1 MQRPATEGSRTR
13 NHPGGFALL
22 IVLWMLVLIAFIVGY
37 VTSTGRSE
45 IQISTNISANAAAS
59 AAADGA
65 VYRAIF
71 ALMDPQPGHRPAID
85 GRIEEMRIGRS
96 VVALRIFYE
105 DDWINPNLASAK
117 LLEGLLRAIN
127 MPAETAADLADEITQ
142 WVGTA
147 RMLRSP
153 DELAAEY
160 KGAALDYAPPEAPV
174 ESLEELTR
182 VRGMTAAAF
191 AAMRPHLTLFGG
203 REPNPATIDS
213 AVAAAIRFADQSNSA
228 TGVNGPVFTGVG
240 QNARVVRILA
250 LAQGPDHSKVD
261 STAVVRITSSSVRGY
276 SVLSWRS
283 GSP

>member
-1 MQRPATEGSRTR
+1 MRRPAAEGIKAR

-71 ALMDPQPGHRPAID
+71 ALMDPRPDHRPATD
-85 GRIEEMRIGRS
+85 GRVEEMRIGRS
-96 VVALRIFYE
+96 AVARRIFNE
-105 DDWINPNLASAK
+105 DDWINPNLASSK

-127 MPAETAADLADEITQ
+127 MPTETSVDLADEITQ

-147 RMLRSP
+147 RVLRSP

-160 KGAALDYAPPEAPV
+160 KGAALDYVPPEAPL
-174 ESLEELTR
+174 ESLEELIR
-182 VRGMTAAAF
+182 VRGMTAATF
-191 AAMRPHLTLFGG
+191 AAMRPHLTLFGR
-203 REPNPATIDS
+203 REPNPATIDP
-213 AVAAAIRFADQSNSA
+213 AVAAAIRFAAQSNATTSA
-228 TGVNGPVFTGVG
+228 SGPVFTGVG
-240 QNARVVRILA
+240 QDARVVRILA
-250 LAQGPDHSKVD
+250 QAQGPGHSKVD
-261 STAVVRITSSSVRGY
+261 TTAIVRITSSAVRGY
-276 SVLSWRS
+276 SVLSWRN
-283 GSP
+283 GTQ

>member
-1 MQRPATEGSRTR
+1 MQRPAAGQSRTR
-13 NHPGGFALL
+13 SHPGGFALL

-37 VTSTGRSE
+37 VTSTGRNE
-45 IQISTNISANAAAS
+45 IQISANISANAVAS

-71 ALMDPQPGHRPAID
+71 ALMDPQPDRWPATD
-85 GRIEEMRIGRS
+85 GRIEEIRMGRS
-96 VVALRIFYE
+96 AVSLRVFNE

-127 MPAETAADLADEITQ
+127 MPAETAADLSDEITQ

-147 RMLRSP
+147 RTLRSA

-160 KGAALDYAPPEAPV
+160 KGAALNYAPPEAPL

-182 VRGMTAAAF
+182 VRGMTMPVF

-203 REPNPATIDS
+203 REPNPATIDP
-213 AVAAAIRFADQSNSA
+213 AVAAAIRFADQSSST
-228 TGVNGPVFTGVG
+228 TGASGPVFTGVG
-240 QNARVVRILA
+240 QGARVFRIVA
-250 LAQGPDHSKVD
+250 QAQGPGHSKVI
-261 STAVVRITSSSVRGY
+261 STAIVRITSSSVKGY
-276 SVLSWRS
+276 SVLSWRN
-283 GSP
+283 GTQ